1 LQNMDIRSLR
11 TGIGYDVHQLTENR
25 DLIIGGVKID
35 FHLGLLGHSDADV
48 LLHAVIDALLGAAN
62 LGDIGKLFPDNDASW
77 KGISSLVLLEKVAEK
92 LRSEKIEIINIDS
105 VVICDKPKLLPHV
118 PAMKA
123 NICRVLGIE
132 ENQIGIKGKTSEKL
146 GFVGAME
153 GIESYATCLLS
164 IDRQGILT

>member
-1 LQNMDIRSLR
+1 MHNMDIRSLR
-11 TGIGYDVHQLTENR
+11 TGIGYDVHQLTAGR

-48 LLHAVIDALLGAAN
+48 LLHAVIDALLSAAN

-77 KGISSLVLLEKVAEK
+77 KGISSMILLEKVSEK
-92 LRSEKIEIINIDS
+92 LRAASVEIINIDS

-118 PAMKA
+118 PAMKT
-123 NICRVLGIE
+123 NICRVLGIQD
-132 ENQIGIKGKTSEKL
+132 NQIGIKGKTSEKL

-153 GIESYATCLLS
+153 GIESYATCLVLVK
-164 IDRQGILT
+164 